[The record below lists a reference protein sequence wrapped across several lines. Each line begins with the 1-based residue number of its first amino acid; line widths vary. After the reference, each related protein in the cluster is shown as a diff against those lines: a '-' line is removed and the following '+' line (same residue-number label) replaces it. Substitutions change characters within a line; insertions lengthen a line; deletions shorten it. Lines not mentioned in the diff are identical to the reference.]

1 MQERIETMSNLTKA
15 SQELFRRS
23 PDETFPSLAA
33 LSAYCRQEREDSHE
47 NWHRPEELWA
57 RSVGTDQLML
67 AHGNGE
73 SYQMTDWSFGQL
85 CRLGGVAKDTVN
97 RLSPDTASRVLAET
111 LPHGNKPL
119 QVYTVGQQ
127 ARSIHGASYTR
138 LYNAELLDL
147 VDECADGFEAPP
159 DGFNGATGLYCGEQD
174 LFLFLID
181 PTGWVEIEGES
192 FAPGFFLWNSEVG
205 RRSLGVETFWFQAV
219 CQNHIV
225 WDAIE
230 VIEYKRKHTANVREA
245 FGDVRGII
253 QALVAKRDQR
263 RDGFA
268 RAVKQAM
275 QIRLGDDS
283 DDAMKSLAGSGIGR
297 SLAKQAIEMARE
309 QGALTVFA
317 VVDALTRLSRRIEF
331 AGDRTELDQQAGK
344 LLTLSA

>member
-1 MQERIETMSNLTKA
+1 MQNLTKA
-15 SQELFRRS
+15 SQELFRRG
-23 PDETFPSLAA
+23 PDETFSSLAA
-33 LSAYCRQEREDSHE
+33 LSAHCRQQRNESNE
-47 NWHRPEELWA
+47 NWHTPEEVWA
-57 RSVGTDQLML
+57 RAVGAEQLML

-73 SYQMTDWSFGQL
+73 TYEMTDWSFGQL

-119 QVYTVGQQ
+119 QVFTVGQQ

-138 LYNAELLDL
+138 LFNAELLDL
-147 VDECADGFEAPP
+147 VDQCADGFEPP
-159 DGFNGATGLYCGEQD
+159 PTGLHGATGLYCGEQD

-181 PTGWVEIEGES
+181 PTGWVEIGGES

-205 RRSLGVETFWFQAV
+205 RRSLGVETFWYQAL

-230 VIEYKRKHTANVREA
+230 VVEYKRKHTANVRDA
-245 FGDVRGII
+245 LDDVRGII
-253 QALVAKRDQR
+253 RALVAKRDQR

-268 RAVKQAM
+268 RAVTQAM
-275 QIRLGDDS
+275 QTRLADDT
-283 DDAMKSLAGSGIGR
+283 DEAFKVLAGSGIAR
-297 SLAKQAIEMARE
+297 SLAKQAIEMAGE

-317 VVDALTRLSRRIEF
+317 VVNALTRLSHRIEY
-331 AGDRTELDQQAGK
+331 AGDRTEQDQQAGK
-344 LLTLSA
+344 LLTLAA